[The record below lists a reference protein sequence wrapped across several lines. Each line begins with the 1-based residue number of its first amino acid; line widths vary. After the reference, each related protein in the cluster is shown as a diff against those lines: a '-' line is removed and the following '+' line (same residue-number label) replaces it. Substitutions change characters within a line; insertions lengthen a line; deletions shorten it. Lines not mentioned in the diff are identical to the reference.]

1 MANLKKQKM
10 TMTENYKILEKYVKD
25 LSSETPNLETYLFV
39 KDQITRYQLHIDINT
54 KPLKNNLI
62 ETNTIFKFEDKNN
75 SKKKSFFEII
85 YATIIKIDD
94 KIKDK
99 KEMEKIILCDLQVK
113 IYSKLERIFLNLIKD
128 SGYSE
133 IKFDKKVDF
142 EKLYNQR
149 IN

>member
-1 MANLKKQKM
+1 MPDNFKI
-10 TMTENYKILEKYVKD
+10 ILEYIKDLSVETPDAETLIYVKD
-25 LSSETPNLETYLFV
+25 NILKYQMNIG
-39 KDQITRYQLHIDINT
+39 ITSQALKNKMIEVNT
-54 KPLKNNLI
+54 KL
-62 ETNTIFKFEDKNN
+62 TFQDKDN

-113 IYSKLERIFLNLIKD
+113 IYTKLERIFLNLIKD
-128 SGYSE
+128 SVYPE
-133 IKFDKKVDF
+133 IKFYKKVDF

>member
-1 MANLKKQKM
+1 MPDNFKI
-10 TMTENYKILEKYVKD
+10 ILEYIKDLSVETADAETLIYVKD
-25 LSSETPNLETYLFV
+25 NILKYQMNIG
-39 KDQITRYQLHIDINT
+39 ITSQALKNKMIEVNT
-54 KPLKNNLI
+54 KL
-62 ETNTIFKFEDKNN
+62 TFQDKDN

-128 SGYSE
+128 SGYPE
-133 IKFDKKVDF
+133 IKFDKKIDF

>member
-1 MANLKKQKM
+1 MPDNFKI
-10 TMTENYKILEKYVKD
+10 ILEYIKDLSVETPDAETLIYVKD
-25 LSSETPNLETYLFV
+25 NIL
-39 KDQITRYQLHIDINT
+39 KYQMNIDITSQALKNKMIEVNT
-54 KPLKNNLI
+54 KL
-62 ETNTIFKFEDKNN
+62 TFQDKDN

-113 IYSKLERIFLNLIKD
+113 IYTKLERIFLNLIKD
-128 SGYSE
+128 SGYPE
-133 IKFDKKVDF
+133 IKFDKKIDF

>member
-1 MANLKKQKM
+1 MPDNFKI
-10 TMTENYKILEKYVKD
+10 ILEYIKDLSVETPDAETLIYVKD
-25 LSSETPNLETYLFV
+25 NIL
-39 KDQITRYQLHIDINT
+39 KYQMNIDITSQALKNKMIEVNT
-54 KPLKNNLI
+54 KL
-62 ETNTIFKFEDKNN
+62 TFQDKDN

-128 SGYSE
+128 SGYPE
-133 IKFDKKVDF
+133 IKFDKKIDF

>member
-1 MANLKKQKM
+1 M

-85 YATIIKIDD
+85 YATVIKINEN
-94 KIKDK
+94 IKK
-99 KEMEKIILCDLQVK
+99 KEELEKIILCDVQK
-113 IYSKLERIFLNLIKD
+113 EIYPELEKTLLNLLHN
-128 SGYSE
+128 SGYPN
-133 IKFDKKVDF
+133 INFDKKVDF
-142 EKLYNQR
+142 EKLYNDR
-149 IN
+149 I

>member
-1 MANLKKQKM
+1 M
-10 TMTENYKILEKYVKD
+10 TMTENYKILEKYIKD

-85 YATIIKIDD
+85 YATVIKINEN
-94 KIKDK
+94 IKK
-99 KEMEKIILCDLQVK
+99 KEELEKIILCDVQK
-113 IYSKLERIFLNLIKD
+113 EIYPELEKTLLDLLHN
-128 SGYSE
+128 SGYADV
-133 IKFDKKVDF
+133 KFDKKVDF
-142 EKLYNQR
+142 EKLYNDR
-149 IN
+149 I

>member
-1 MANLKKQKM
+1 MPDNFKI
-10 TMTENYKILEKYVKD
+10 ILEYIKDLSVETADAETLIYVKD
-25 LSSETPNLETYLFV
+25 NILKYQMNIG
-39 KDQITRYQLHIDINT
+39 ITSQALKNKMIEVNT
-54 KPLKNNLI
+54 KL
-62 ETNTIFKFEDKNN
+62 TFQDKDN

-113 IYSKLERIFLNLIKD
+113 IYTKLERIFLNLIKD
-128 SGYSE
+128 SGYPE
-133 IKFDKKVDF
+133 IKFDKKIDF

>member
-1 MANLKKQKM
+1 MPDNFKI
-10 TMTENYKILEKYVKD
+10 ILEYIKDLSVETPDAETLIYVKD
-25 LSSETPNLETYLFV
+25 NILKYQMNIG
-39 KDQITRYQLHIDINT
+39 ITSQALKNKMIEVNT
-54 KPLKNNLI
+54 KL
-62 ETNTIFKFEDKNN
+62 TFQDKDN

-128 SGYSE
+128 SGYPE

>member
-1 MANLKKQKM
+1 MPDNFKI
-10 TMTENYKILEKYVKD
+10 ILEYIKDLSVETPDAETLIYVKD
-25 LSSETPNLETYLFV
+25 NILKYQMNIG
-39 KDQITRYQLHIDINT
+39 ITSQALKNKMIEVNT
-54 KPLKNNLI
+54 KL
-62 ETNTIFKFEDKNN
+62 TFQDKDN

>member
-1 MANLKKQKM
+1 MPDNFKI
-10 TMTENYKILEKYVKD
+10 ILEYIKDLSVETPDAETLIYVKD
-25 LSSETPNLETYLFV
+25 NILKYQMNIG
-39 KDQITRYQLHIDINT
+39 ITSQALKNKMIEVNT
-54 KPLKNNLI
+54 KL
-62 ETNTIFKFEDKNN
+62 TFQDKDN

-113 IYSKLERIFLNLIKD
+113 IYTKLERIFLNLIKD
-128 SGYSE
+128 SGYPE
-133 IKFDKKVDF
+133 IKFDKKIDF